1 MKNNMVITIGRQY
14 GSGGREIGEKL
25 AERLGYEYYDTQIL
39 EKAADE
45 AHLTEA
51 ILKRYDEKLK
61 DGWLNTSIWASG
73 NTDIHHLPVPLKA
86 AIGQFEA
93 IRKIGR
99 KGAAVIV
106 GRCADY
112 VLKEQKNV
120 FSVFIHA
127 DMKQRAVRVAKRNNM
142 KESDARKRIRSID
155 KERAS
160 YYNYYTEKEW
170 GACASYNLS
179 IDSGVFGIDGTV
191 EIIENCLR
199 SMQ

>member
-25 AERLGYEYYDTQIL
+25 AERLGYAYYDTQIL

-45 AHLTEA
+45 SHLTES
-51 ILKRYDEKLK
+51 IMKRYDEKMK
-61 DGWLNTSIWASG
+61 DGWLSTSSWMSG

-86 AIGQFEA
+86 VVGQFEA

-99 KGAAVIV
+99 KGSAVIV

-112 VLKEQKNV
+112 ALKDQENV
-120 FSVFIHA
+120 FSVFVHA
-127 DMKQRAVRVAKRNNM
+127 DMEQRIARVSKRNHID
-142 KESDARKRIRSID
+142 ESDAQKRIRGID

-179 IDSGVFGIDGTV
+179 IDSGVLGIEGAV
-191 EIIENCLR
+191 EIIVNCLQ
-199 SMQ
+199 SL